1 MITNFKCPICH
12 RRNTALVISTQPIL
26 YLYPEEHLSF
36 HICQKMGLDICDK
49 FIEIA
54 SRYGTYSNEAIN
66 KLSEIVSTVKGL
78 IASKDVTLGNLINEG
93 EEIMRRAENLC
104 RDRKKDDYYKC
115 LREKGIEEGRQKIIE
130 AMISFYS
137 QIGLYS

>member
-1 MITNFKCPICH
+1 MITDFKCPICH
-12 RRNTALVISTQPIL
+12 RRNTALVIKTQPIL

-36 HICQKMGLDICDK
+36 HICEKMRLDICDE
-49 FIEIA
+49 FIKVA
-54 SRYGTYSNEAIN
+54 SRYGTYSKEGIN
-66 KLSEIVSTVKGL
+66 KLREVVNTIKGL
-78 IASKDVTLGNLINEG
+78 IGLKNVALGNLIHEG

-104 RDRKKDDYYKC
+104 SDEKEHYYKC
-115 LREKGIEEGRQKIIE
+115 LEEKGIEKGRQKIVE